1 VCRFKSCY
9 AHQAGEETQEK
20 PGVLHWPDGSRH
32 EHQKPTRM
40 RPFFQAVVVFV
51 VSIVS
56 LSVGNILLKM
66 GMDRFGAL
74 TASGIPALQALV
86 KSPQLPVGV
95 VLMTVQFIGTLTLF
109 KWGWDASV
117 VVPVMGLCYVGTA
130 MLGKWL
136 LGEPVN
142 ALRWL
147 GIFLIILG
155 VFFIARSVTQAKVP

>member
-1 VCRFKSCY
+1 
-9 AHQAGEETQEK
+9 
-20 PGVLHWPDGSRH
+20 
-32 EHQKPTRM
+32 M
-40 RPFFQAVVVFV
+40 RPFFHAVAVFA

-74 TASGIPALQALV
+74 TASGVSGLQALM
-86 KSPQLPVGV
+86 KSPQLPIGVG
-95 VLMTVQFIGTLTLF
+95 LMTVQFIGTLTLF

-130 MLGKWL
+130 ILGRWL

-142 ALRWL
+142 AMRWL
-147 GIFLIILG
+147 GIFLVVLG

>member
-1 VCRFKSCY
+1 M
-9 AHQAGEETQEK
+9 K
-20 PGVLHWPDGSRH
+20 PI
-32 EHQKPTRM
+32 
-40 RPFFQAVVVFV
+40 FQAVAVFA

-66 GMDRFGAL
+66 GMDSYGEL
-74 TASGIPALQALV
+74 TAKGHSGLQALA
-86 KSPQLPVGV
+86 KSPQLPAGV
-95 VLMTVQFIGTLTLF
+95 ALMTVQFVGTLTLF

-130 MLGKWL
+130 IMGKWM

-142 ALRWL
+142 AMRWL

-155 VFFIARSVTQAKVP
+155 VFFIARSVTPAKVP

>member
-1 VCRFKSCY
+1 
-9 AHQAGEETQEK
+9 
-20 PGVLHWPDGSRH
+20 
-32 EHQKPTRM
+32 M
-40 RPFFQAVVVFV
+40 RPFFHAFWVFA
-51 VSIVS
+51 VSIIS

-74 TASGIPALQALV
+74 TESGLPVMQALV
-86 KSPQLPVGV
+86 KSPQLPIGV
-95 VLMTVQFIGTLTLF
+95 ALMTVQFIGTLLLF

-130 MLGKWL
+130 ILGKWM

-147 GIFLIILG
+147 GIVLIMLG
-155 VFFIARSVTQAKVP
+155 VFFIARSVTQARVP

>member
-1 VCRFKSCY
+1 
-9 AHQAGEETQEK
+9 
-20 PGVLHWPDGSRH
+20 
-32 EHQKPTRM
+32 M
-40 RPFFQAVVVFV
+40 RPFFHAFWVFA
-51 VSIVS
+51 VSIIS

-74 TASGIPALQALV
+74 TESGLPVMQALV
-86 KSPQLPVGV
+86 KSPQLPIGV
-95 VLMTVQFIGTLTLF
+95 ALMTVQFIGTLLLF

-130 MLGKWL
+130 ILGKWL

-147 GIFLIILG
+147 GIFLIMLG

>member
-1 VCRFKSCY
+1 
-9 AHQAGEETQEK
+9 
-20 PGVLHWPDGSRH
+20 
-32 EHQKPTRM
+32 M
-40 RPFFQAVVVFV
+40 RPFFHAFWVFA
-51 VSIVS
+51 VSIIS

-74 TASGIPALQALV
+74 TESGLPVMQALV
-86 KSPQLPVGV
+86 KSPQLPIGV
-95 VLMTVQFIGTLTLF
+95 ALMTVQFIGTLLLF

-130 MLGKWL
+130 ILGKWL

-147 GIFLIILG
+147 GIVLIMLG
-155 VFFIARSVTQAKVP
+155 VFFIARSVTQARVP

>member
-1 VCRFKSCY
+1 MPANK
-9 AHQAGEETQEK
+9 E
-20 PGVLHWPDGSRH
+20 
-32 EHQKPTRM
+32 PTLM
-40 RPFFQAVVVFV
+40 RPLFHAVAVFA

-74 TASGIPALQALV
+74 TASGIPTVQALV
-86 KSPQLPVGV
+86 KTPQLPVGI

-130 MLGKWL
+130 IMGKWM

>member
-1 VCRFKSCY
+1 
-9 AHQAGEETQEK
+9 
-20 PGVLHWPDGSRH
+20 
-32 EHQKPTRM
+32 M
-40 RPFFQAVVVFV
+40 RPLFHAVTVFA

-66 GMDRFGAL
+66 GMDRFGML
-74 TASGIPALQALV
+74 TASGFPALQALV
-86 KSPQLPVGV
+86 KSPQLPLGV
-95 VLMTVQFIGTLTLF
+95 VLLTVQFIGTLTLF

-130 MLGKWL
+130 ILGKWL

-142 ALRWL
+142 TMRWL

-155 VFFIARSVTQAKVP
+155 VFFIARSVTQTRVP

>member
-1 VCRFKSCY
+1 MSAKARN
-9 AHQAGEETQEK
+9 
-20 PGVLHWPDGSRH
+20 H
-32 EHQKPTRM
+32 ELTLM
-40 RPFFQAVVVFV
+40 RPFFNAFTVFA

-74 TASGIPALQALV
+74 TASGIPAIQALV
-86 KSPQLPVGV
+86 KSPQLPIGV
-95 VLMTVQFIGTLTLF
+95 ILLTVQFIGTLTLF

-130 MLGKWL
+130 ILGKWL

-142 ALRWL
+142 AMRWL

-155 VFFIARSVTQAKVP
+155 VFFIARSVTQARVP